1 MGEFDLVWSVYNRM
15 EFCNGEVL
23 LFSTNAPILFQSVTG
38 LNVAVWSVVVAQ
50 NWPAQILL
58 IWLQRHLLYV
68 SMIGLLDCEVF

>member
-38 LNVAVWSVVVAQ
+38 LNVAV
-50 NWPAQILL
+50 
-58 IWLQRHLLYV
+58 
-68 SMIGLLDCEVF
+68 